1 MPAGAVPA
9 GHRFEHGGALM
20 LTREEALEICDTV
33 LAHAKAAGAEDA
45 VVDIEHAV
53 ESHARFADN
62 RITTSGRSEDLV
74 INVSAWVERRRG
86 ASTGNDA
93 GADALKHMA
102 GEAVQ
107 IARISPVHREYV
119 PTPGPAEY
127 ADSRGFAPATADVD
141 VVARA
146 KALEGVLA
154 ACRGAKVNGAG
165 FHTATA
171 TALAAATANGNRRYF
186 RSSEAGLSVTARSG
200 DGTGSGYYAGDHFD
214 IARLDARQIAERAV
228 EKAVRSQAPKAI
240 EPGVYPV
247 ILEQQAVADL
257 IGSLVGAFD
266 ARTADEG
273 RSAFSLKGGQTRLGE
288 KMFSERINLYSDPM
302 HPELPAVPSTDEGVP
317 AVRVSLIKAGVLETL
332 RYSPF
337 WARERKRTP
346 TPGPVNYILEGTA
359 RPTPLAEM
367 VKTMKRGLLISRF
380 WYVRLVDPRTIVLT
394 GLTRDGLWWI
404 ENGEIRHPV
413 RNLRFNQSV
422 LGMLAP
428 WNVEA
433 VGETRRLSPYIVAA
447 LKLSAFTFTS
457 ISDAI

>member
-1 MPAGAVPA
+1 
-9 GHRFEHGGALM
+9 M
-20 LTREEALEICDTV
+20 LTRDEALKICEAV
-33 LAHAKAAGAEDA
+33 LAHTKTAGAEDA
-45 VVDIEHAV
+45 AVDVQHTV

-62 RITTSGRSEDLV
+62 RITTSGRSEDVV
-74 INVSAWVERRRG
+74 ISVSAWVERRRG
-86 ASTGNDA
+86 ASTGNDVSA
-93 GADALKHMA
+93 GALKRMA
-102 GEAVQ
+102 DEAVQ
-107 IARISPVHREYV
+107 IARVSPVHREYV
-119 PTPGPAEY
+119 PTPGPAQY
-127 ADSRGFAPATADVD
+127 AEARGFAAATADVD

-146 KALEGVLA
+146 QALEGVLG
-154 ACRGAKVNGAG
+154 ACRSANVNGAG
-165 FHTATA
+165 FHTARA
-171 TALAAATANGNRRYF
+171 RAMAAATANGNRRYF
-186 RSSEAGLSVTARSG
+186 RSSEAGLSVTARSA

-214 IARLDARQIAERAV
+214 LARLDAQHIVERAV
-228 EKAVRSQAPKAI
+228 DKAVRSQGPKAI
-240 EPGVYPV
+240 EPGTYPV

-257 IGSLVGAFD
+257 IDSLVGAFD

-288 KMFSERINLYSDPM
+288 KLFSERINLYSDPM
-302 HPELPAVPSTDEGVP
+302 HPEMPAAPSTDEGVP
-317 AVRVSLIKAGVLETL
+317 ASRVSLINAGVLETL
-332 RYSPF
+332 RYSSF

-346 TPGPVNYILEGTA
+346 TPGPVNYIFESTQK
-359 RPTPLAEM
+359 PTPTGDM
-367 VKTMKRGLLISRF
+367 IKTMKRGLLVSRF

-404 ENGEIRHPV
+404 EDGAIRHPV

-433 VGETRRLSPYIVAA
+433 IGETRRLSPYIVPC